1 MRARAA
7 VLLLTG
13 ADASS
18 AAPPGCDGH
27 ALAAAM
33 AEDVL
38 TVFAELDDVDE
49 VIAFSE
55 PRRVLAEAIGWP
67 GTTLLCVPAEATPAD
82 VLSRLAGMG
91 YREAALVASDAPD
104 LPALHVAKAFSA
116 LGTSPA
122 AVALAVNGGVVI
134 LASRL
139 PPPAGLGGAALPAAP
154 GHSTARRTHGGDFA
168 RNGLMGLVSLA
179 AHQAPSPRQTAW
191 TRSHGWKLGL
201 AAVALF
207 ATWRRHSA
215 ARRIPAG
222 RVSES
227 WLAQQEVDDGKWK
240 Q

>member
-13 ADASS
+13 ADASG

-91 YREAALVASDAPD
+91 YREAALVAPDAPD

-139 PPPAGLGGAALPAAP
+139 PPPAGLDGAALDRAAP
-154 GHSTARRTHGGDFA
+154 PGLRETLPWHRLRRPADLA
-168 RNGLMGLVSLA
+168 LLDPGLEGWEATRGLL
-179 AHQAPSPRQTAW
+179 
-191 TRSHGWKLGL
+191 
-201 AAVALF
+201 
-207 ATWRRHSA
+207 SA
-215 ARRIPAG
+215 GADQPG
-222 RVSES
+222 P
-227 WLAQQEVDDGKWK
+227 
-240 Q
+240 